1 MGYICLS
8 GVTRHAPLFN
18 YRLNIVMENISVE
31 IEKGETLAHYAERMS
46 KMCKEGLIDVDEAM
60 MIVCMNSYSEGIRT
74 MLKHL

>member
-18 YRLNIVMENISVE
+18 YRLNIVMENISVK
-31 IEKGETLAHYAERMS
+31 IEEGETLAHYAEKMS
-46 KMCKEGLIDVDEAM
+46 KMCKEGLIDVDEAI
-60 MIVCMNSYSEGIRT
+60 MIVCMNCYAVGIRT